1 MINSKITGTGSYLP
15 EKILSNYDLEKMV
28 DTNNDWIVERTGISE
43 RRIASPQ
50 ENTTDLATHASL
62 QAIEAAG
69 LTPKDIDFIY
79 FATTTPDRI
88 MPNSASVLQAKIGA
102 GKCGA
107 LDIYA
112 ACTGFLYG
120 LSIADLMIKAGMY
133 KNILIVGAEI
143 LSRFVDYSDRGTCIL
158 FGDGAGAVVLSASKD
173 EISKVYGHKLRSDGE
188 LGELLTLPMGGSQ
201 HPVTQENFDNIGPY
215 ITMEGR
221 EIFKSATRTM
231 AKCCDDVLKQ
241 TKVDPSEIDWLI
253 PHQAN
258 LRIIESVAKKFG
270 FPMEKVIVEIEKM
283 GNNSSATI
291 PICLDRSV
299 RDGRVERGQN
309 ILLTAFG
316 GGITSGSL
324 LMRY

>member
-1 MINSKITGTGSYLP
+1 
-15 EKILSNYDLEKMV
+15 
-28 DTNNDWIVERTGISE
+28 
-43 RRIASPQ
+43 
-50 ENTTDLATHASL
+50 
-62 QAIEAAG
+62 
-69 LTPKDIDFIY
+69 
-79 FATTTPDRI
+79 
-88 MPNSASVLQAKIGA
+88 
-102 GKCGA
+102 
-107 LDIYA
+107 
-112 ACTGFLYG
+112 
-120 LSIADLMIKAGMY
+120 
-133 KNILIVGAEI
+133 
-143 LSRFVDYSDRGTCIL
+143 
-158 FGDGAGAVVLSASKD
+158 
-173 EISKVYGHKLRSDGE
+173 
-188 LGELLTLPMGGSQ
+188 MGGSQ